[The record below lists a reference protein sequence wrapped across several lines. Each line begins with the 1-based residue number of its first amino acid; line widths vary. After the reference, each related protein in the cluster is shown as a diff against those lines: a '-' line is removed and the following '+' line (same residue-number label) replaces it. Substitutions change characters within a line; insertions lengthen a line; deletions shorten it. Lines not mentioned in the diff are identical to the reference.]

1 MYYEISKMPL
11 NPMELRL
18 SSIETFLRNE
28 LIDWKEN
35 LDCNEPSNNRLVGIY
50 ETRAKWCEWERIK
63 VWESNIR

>member
-1 MYYEISKMPL
+1 MHL
-11 NPMELRL
+11 NPIELGL

-35 LDCNEPSNNRLVGIY
+35 LDGNEPSNNRLVGIY
-50 ETRAKWCEWERIK
+50 ETSEKWCEWERTK